1 MKKRGTAGDR
11 PATPARRPVG
21 EAALGLVVLHL
32 ILCAVLFDPKI
43 HTGGDSVTYVLLAE
57 SILQAGDGYS
67 LSIEP
72 GPPEAHTLYPP
83 GYPVLLAP
91 LVAVFGRNFVVLK
104 LLSVLFTAGAV
115 AVFCGYARGRRKP
128 LLWFCLA
135 LAFAVNPAV
144 IDYSRWML
152 SEAPFLFFS
161 LLGLWQLDRDS
172 RQKGMG
178 RAFALGLA
186 ASVATF
192 YVRSIGAL
200 LLVAGSLSY
209 AARREWR
216 KFLVHGVAGTAL
228 TVPWLV
234 RNSLSSGVSSSY
246 FEYFSFVNVYAPEAG
261 RLGALEFVG
270 RLFTNAWI
278 YATREMPRALAGSDS
293 AWAAH
298 PLAGGAGLV
307 LCGLALLGLVLA
319 SRRGPTA
326 AGIYLVLSLIAIML
340 FQESVADVRYLV
352 PLMPLFLVYAADG
365 AAAIAGRLRRPRW
378 VSLLPVH
385 AMVALACLA
394 LASAT
399 ARAPGN
405 VEMVGRYLAGDRY
418 AGYAPAWRHFF
429 EAAAWVEGNT
439 AEDAVVTVR
448 KPRLFHALTAR
459 RVRQYPF
466 SSPDSVLRV
475 VRSTE
480 YVVIDPIHGTTGRY
494 LLPALQ
500 REPDAFFNAY
510 RTEEPTTWVLGVRDE
525 VQPPNPEPD

>member
-1 MKKRGTAGDR
+1 MKGRAPGE
-11 PATPARRPVG
+11 RRPSLAPRRRG
-21 EAALGLVVLHL
+21 REAVIGLVALHL

-57 SILQAGDGYS
+57 SVLRTGDGYS

-91 LVAVFGRNFVVLK
+91 LVALFGRNFLVLK

-115 AVFCGYARGRRKP
+115 AVFCSYARRHREP
-128 LLWFCLA
+128 LAWFFLA
-135 LAFAVNPAV
+135 LAFAVNPGV

-152 SEAPFLFFS
+152 SEAPFLFLT
-161 LLGLWQLDRDS
+161 LLALWQLDEDARGQ
-172 RQKGMG
+172 RIG
-178 RAFALGLA
+178 RAFWLALA
-186 ASVATF
+186 AAVGSY

-200 LLVAGSLSY
+200 LLVASSLSY
-209 AARREWR
+209 VSRREWR
-216 KFLVHGVAGTAL
+216 KFLVHGLAGSAL
-228 TVPWLV
+228 TIPWLV
-234 RNSLSSGVSSSY
+234 RNSLSSGASSSY

-261 RLGALEFVG
+261 RLGALGFLE
-270 RLFTNAWI
+270 RLFDNAWI

-298 PLAGGAGLV
+298 PLAGAAGLA
-307 LCGLALLGLVLA
+307 LCGLALLGLVRS

-326 AGIYLVLSLIAIML
+326 PGMYLVLTFVAVML

-352 PLMPLFLVYAADG
+352 PLMPLFLLYAADG
-365 AAAIAGRLRRPRW
+365 AAMIVGRVRRPKW
-378 VSLLPVH
+378 VTLLPVH
-385 AMVALACLA
+385 AMVALALVA
-394 LASAT
+394 LASAA

-429 EAAAWVEGNT
+429 EAAAWVGDNT
-439 AEDAVVTVR
+439 AQDEVVTVR
-448 KPRLFHALTAR
+448 KPRLFHALTGR

-475 VRSTE
+475 VRSTD
-480 YVVIDPIHGTTGRY
+480 YVVVDPIHGTTGRY
-494 LLPALQ
+494 LLPALRQ
-500 REPDAFFNAY
+500 EPDSFFAAY
-510 RTEEPTTWVLGVRDE
+510 RTEEPTTWVLGV
-525 VQPPNPEPD
+525 QGLASSPEPD

>member
-1 MKKRGTAGDR
+1 MRRRERTG
-11 PATPARRPVG
+11 RRPS
-21 EAALGLVVLHL
+21 AAPRRRAAEIVFGLGALHL

-57 SILQAGDGYS
+57 SVLLTGDGYS
-67 LSIEP
+67 LSMEP

-83 GYPVLLAP
+83 GYPALLAP
-91 LVAVFGRNFVVLK
+91 LVALFGRNFVVLK
-104 LLSVLFTAGAV
+104 LLSVLFTVGAV
-115 AVFCGYARGRRKP
+115 AVFCFYARRHREP

-135 LAFAVNPAV
+135 LAFAVNPGV

-161 LLGLWQLDRDS
+161 LLALWQLDADS
-172 RQKGMG
+172 RDRRMG
-178 RAFALGLA
+178 RAFSLGLA
-186 ASVATF
+186 ASVASF

-209 AARREWR
+209 AIRGEWR
-216 KFLVHGVAGTAL
+216 KFLVHGLAGSAL
-228 TVPWLV
+228 TIPWLV

-261 RLGALEFVG
+261 RLSALGFLE
-270 RLFTNAWI
+270 RLFDNAWI

-293 AWAAH
+293 TWAAH
-298 PLAGGAGLV
+298 PLVGAAGLAF
-307 LCGLALLGLVLA
+307 CGLALVGLVRTF
-319 SRRGPTA
+319 RRGSAA
-326 AGIYLVLSLIAIML
+326 AGIYLVLSLAAIML

-352 PLMPLFLVYAADG
+352 PIMPLFLLYAADG
-365 AAAIAGRLRRPRW
+365 ATVIGGRVRRPRW

-385 AMVALACLA
+385 AMVAVTVLA
-394 LASAT
+394 LASAV

-405 VEMVGRYLAGDRY
+405 MEMVGRYLAGDGY

-429 EAAAWVEGNT
+429 EAAAWVRDNT
-439 AEDAVVTVR
+439 SEDAVVTVR
-448 KPRLFHALTAR
+448 KPRLFHALAAR

-475 VRSTE
+475 VRSTD
-480 YVVIDPIHGTTGRY
+480 YVVVDPIHGTTARY
-494 LLPALQ
+494 LLPALE
-500 REPDAFFNAY
+500 REQDAFFTAY
-510 RTEEPTTWVLGVRDE
+510 RTEEPATWVLGVRDVGPE
-525 VQPPNPEPD
+525 SNPEPD